1 MSISFEALQK
11 KKNEIET
18 KVSAEFL
25 LRVHRSVSWV
35 ARGQSLDG
43 DEDLKFICYWIAFN
57 SAYAKQQG
65 FEQQGIS
72 DRHLH
77 SEFFDKL
84 NSLDKDQR
92 IYDTI
97 WNEFA
102 GKVRNLMANKFIF
115 KPFWAYMEGNISEEV
130 MKDKFDS
137 SNKHFLRAFERVE
150 TGLVLSI
157 IFSRLY
163 LLRNQLIHGGATHN
177 SSKNREQVVT
187 GSGLLGS
194 LVPIFVDI
202 MLDNPEEEWGDPYF
216 PVVEDEDQH

>member
-1 MSISFEALQK
+1 MSLSFEALQK
-11 KKNEIET
+11 KKNKIEAQ
-18 KVSAEFL
+18 VSSEFL
-25 LRVHRSVSWV
+25 LRVHRSISWV

-65 FEQQGIS
+65 FEAQGIS

-97 WNEFA
+97 WKEFA

-115 KPFWAYMEGNISEEV
+115 KPFWPIW
-130 MKDKFDS
+130 K
-137 SNKHFLRAFERVE
+137 
-150 TGLVLSI
+150 
-157 IFSRLY
+157 
-163 LLRNQLIHGGATHN
+163 
-177 SSKNREQVVT
+177 VT
-187 GSGLLGS
+187 
-194 LVPIFVDI
+194 F
-202 MLDNPEEEWGDPYF
+202 
-216 PVVEDEDQH
+216 QRT

>member
-1 MSISFEALQK
+1 
-11 KKNEIET
+11 
-18 KVSAEFL
+18 
-25 LRVHRSVSWV
+25 
-35 ARGQSLDG
+35 
-43 DEDLKFICYWIAFN
+43 
-57 SAYAKQQG
+57 
-65 FEQQGIS
+65 
-72 DRHLH
+72 
-77 SEFFDKL
+77 
-84 NSLDKDQR
+84 
-92 IYDTI
+92 
-97 WNEFA
+97 
-102 GKVRNLMANKFIF
+102 
-115 KPFWAYMEGNISEEV
+115 

-137 SNKHFLRAFERVE
+137 SNKYFLRAFERVE

-216 PVVEDEDQH
+216 PVVADEDQH